1 VVAAYEAKQ
10 HQVAERAWQLA
21 TSVGDRSAEYNLGL
35 LLEELGRQE
44 EAERWFRRAA
54 DAGLHGAEY
63 NLGLLLQQRGDLEE
77 AEQWYR
83 RAAESGDQD
92 ALRALA
98 QLRDSSR
105 SAVRDADQRTAD
117 RDTAHDCDTG
127 HNTS

>member
-21 TSVGDRSAEYNLGL
+21 TSVGDHSAEYNLGL
-35 LLEELGRQE
+35 LLEELGRQ
-44 EAERWFRRAA
+44 
-54 DAGLHGAEY
+54 
-63 NLGLLLQQRGDLEE
+63 EE